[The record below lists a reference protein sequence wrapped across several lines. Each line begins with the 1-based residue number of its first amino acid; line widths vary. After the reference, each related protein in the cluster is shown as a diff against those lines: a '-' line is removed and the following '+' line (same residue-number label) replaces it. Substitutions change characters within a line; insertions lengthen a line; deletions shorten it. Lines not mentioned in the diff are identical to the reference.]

1 LKELFQR
8 GIDPLA
14 IRLQLLSTHYRKVL
28 NFTSEAC
35 EQSLSSLQRIKDFL
49 YELDHRPLKK
59 GQNPEVTT
67 VVENMLQ
74 KFSAGIGDDLNIS
87 VALTALFE
95 MIKRVN
101 VMMAR
106 DEIFAGDAKNI
117 VSAVNKA
124 NIVLGVLDRKDDESL
139 PMEIQ
144 LKIEERQKARK
155 EKNFQL
161 ADSIRDELDAMG
173 IVLEDMK
180 DGTVRWKKK

>member
-1 LKELFQR
+1 
-8 GIDPLA
+8 
-14 IRLQLLSTHYRKVL
+14 
-28 NFTSEAC
+28 
-35 EQSLSSLQRIKDFL
+35 
-49 YELDHRPLKK
+49 
-59 GQNPEVTT
+59 
-67 VVENMLQ
+67 
-74 KFSAGIGDDLNIS
+74 
-87 VALTALFE
+87 
-95 MIKRVN
+95 
-101 VMMAR
+101 
-106 DEIFAGDAKNI
+106 
-117 VSAVNKA
+117 VNKA